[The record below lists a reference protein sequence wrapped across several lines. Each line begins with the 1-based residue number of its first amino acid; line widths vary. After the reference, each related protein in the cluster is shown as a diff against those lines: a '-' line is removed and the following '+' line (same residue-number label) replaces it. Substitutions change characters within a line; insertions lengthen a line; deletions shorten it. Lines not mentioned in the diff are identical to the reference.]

1 MTMLFLLISIPLLIL
16 IPLVIYSISSR
27 IILEEAYDAGLVS
40 LSVISSKLDLL
51 FDSVERQSVLV
62 VTDSKVQQLVA
73 SRATLDRLE
82 LYAQEV
88 SLREYLT
95 RASRATGII
104 DAFAVIYLDGNEY
117 WSSGTLP
124 EEGRRSSLL
133 LIQDP
138 DRHQR
143 MNASWTGII
152 ESPYRV
158 SGEKV
163 DVIAYS
169 RTFNTAVS
177 GYPTGVAE
185 AFVTVDSIAKQI
197 SDFGLGTSGSI
208 FILDGQGNGINIP
221 PDFSDDP
228 LFLDGV
234 DNIDWSLRQEM
245 VLSIPYDRFGW
256 TIYGIAPMKEIVQGS
271 CTLLLVTTL
280 IIFFEVFL
288 TSILIIRTSSR
299 IAHPLACLARSAK
312 AVGDGDL
319 SVKFITSNQD
329 EIGVLADAFNQMVDK
344 LSALIQT
351 ITRDEQKKREYELEL
366 MTSQL
371 NPHFLYNS
379 LDAICGL
386 AELGNTDELIE
397 MVKDLSGFYR
407 TTLNGGGALITLAE
421 ELELTNHFV
430 SILNVRYP
438 GKFKLMVSVGDN
450 LKDLVLPKMTI
461 QSLVENSI
469 YHGLKPKT
477 EGGQIYVQVSDLGM
491 SVDIS
496 VKDNGVGFPVSVL
509 LKESKLFESRMK
521 LAGFGLHA
529 VEERIRL
536 YFGELAVLRIHSSP
550 NSGAEVQINLPKLR
564 ISNEL

>member
-1 MTMLFLLISIPLLIL
+1 MRSPIWIARIRTWLSSSLRRRMTMSFLLISIPLFIL
-16 IPLVIYSISSR
+16 IPLVIYSLSSR
-27 IILEEAYDAGLVS
+27 IILKEAYDAGLVS

-82 LYAQEV
+82 LYEQEV

-95 RASRATGII
+95 RASKATGII

-124 EEGRRSSLL
+124 EKGRRSSLL
-133 LIQDP
+133 LIKDP
-138 DRHQR
+138 ERYQS

-152 ESPYRV
+152 DSPYQI
-158 SGEKV
+158 SGKSV
-163 DVIAYS
+163 DMIAYT

-185 AFVTVDSIAKQI
+185 AFVTVDAIAAQI

-208 FILDGQGNGINIP
+208 FILDGHGNGINIP
-221 PDFSDDP
+221 PEFSEDT
-228 LFLDGV
+228 LFMEDV
-234 DNIDWSLRQEM
+234 YTIDWSRRQEM
-245 VLSIPYDRFGW
+245 VLSIPYSRFGW
-256 TIYGIAPMKEIVQGS
+256 TIYGTAPMKEIVQGS
-271 CTLLLVTTL
+271 RTLLLVTTL
-280 IIFFEVFL
+280 IILCEVFL
-288 TSILIIRTSSR
+288 TSVLIIRTSSR
-299 IAHPLACLARSAK
+299 IARPLASLAQTAK

-319 SVKFITSNQD
+319 SLNFITSNRD
-329 EIGVLADAFNQMVDK
+329 EIGVLASAFNQMVDK
-344 LSALIQT
+344 LSALIDT

-386 AELGNTDELIE
+386 AELGNTDELIK

-421 ELELTNHFV
+421 ELELTIHFV

-438 GKFKLMVSVGDN
+438 DKFRLIISIGDN

-477 EGGQIYVQVSDLGM
+477 EGGQILIEVSDLGT

-496 VKDNGVGFPVSVL
+496 VKDNGVGFPVSAL
-509 LKESKLFESRMK
+509 LKENRP
-521 LAGFGLHA
+521 
-529 VEERIRL
+529 VCI
-536 YFGELAVLRIHSSP
+536 
-550 NSGAEVQINLPKLR
+550 
-564 ISNEL
+564 